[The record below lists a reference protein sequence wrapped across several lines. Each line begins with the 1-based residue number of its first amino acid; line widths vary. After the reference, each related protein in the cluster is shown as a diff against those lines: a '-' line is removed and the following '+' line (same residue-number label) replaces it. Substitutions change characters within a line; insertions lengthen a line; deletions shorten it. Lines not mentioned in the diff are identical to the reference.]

1 MCYEAKR
8 TYKTYLTLLKFHD
21 KWIKELQINDLKN
34 VNYKWI
40 VFSVAPMPTIVFKNK
55 LSLQIVQQKYI
66 FRSHSNVSA
75 LKSNKIC
82 I

>member
-1 MCYEAKR
+1 MIWR
-8 TYKTYLTLLKFHD
+8 MF
-21 KWIKELQINDLKN
+21 
-34 VNYKWI
+34 NYKWI